1 MVLELP
7 PAPAA
12 RVLVGRA
19 LATLSCRS
27 AAARLRIIV
36 LGPPGGVGEEGRTP
50 VALPE
55 LGPGELGGGDDCSR
69 HLAPVHPCLRAFQS
83 CPGCAHDTRLLL
95 RTLEDGQGGLRTMVA
110 KERAA

>member
-36 LGPPGGVGEEGRTP
+36 FGPPGGFGEVGRTP
-50 VALPE
+50 VLVPGE
-55 LGPGELGGGDDCSR
+55 VGELGGG
-69 HLAPVHPCLRAFQS
+69 
-83 CPGCAHDTRLLL
+83 
-95 RTLEDGQGGLRTMVA
+95 EDYMMARSQYQAL
-110 KERAA
+110 